1 MAVRMRLDK
10 LLSRYALGTRSA
22 LKELVRGGCVAV
34 DGQAVRDPGMLIDP
48 LAQSISV
55 QGESLVYRAHRHVML
70 HKPAGAITAAE
81 DPRLP
86 TVMDL
91 LPPLYKSWGCMP
103 VGRLDRD
110 TEGLLLLTSDGTL
123 AHRLLAPKY
132 HIDKTY
138 YARVD
143 GPLTGEDVA
152 AFAAGLTLSD
162 FTALP
167 ATLALLPGEDAAL
180 CTVQE
185 GKFHQ
190 VKRMFAARG
199 RTVTYLKR
207 LSIGPLKLDDALPL
221 GGYRE
226 LTDAE
231 EAALY
236 AACHLTED
244 THA

>member
-1 MAVRMRLDK
+1 MAARMRLDK
-10 LLSRYALGTRSA
+10 LLSLYALGTRSE
-22 LKELVRGGCVAV
+22 LKDLVRGGCVSI
-34 DGQAVRDPGMLIDP
+34 DGQAVRDPGTLIDP
-48 LAQSISV
+48 TTQTVAVRGETLA
-55 QGESLVYRAHRHVML
+55 YRAHRHVML
-70 HKPAGAITAAE
+70 HKPAGVITAAE

-86 TVMDL
+86 TIMDL

-123 AHRLLAPKY
+123 AHRLLAPKH

-138 YARVD
+138 CARVD
-143 GPLTGEDVA
+143 GPLTSEDVA

-167 ATLALLPGEDAAL
+167 AVLTLLPGENAAL

-207 LSIGPLKLDDALPL
+207 LSIGPIRLDDALPV
-221 GGYRE
+221 GDYRE

-231 EAALY
+231 EAGLY
-236 AACHLTED
+236 AACNLLED